1 MKHNLFILA
10 CGPFCSPTAL
20 HFFVF
25 CPWFYSYLCLVYCYI
40 GVCSNVILIGNS
52 LLIRCILNIQ
62 QDFLFS
68 RISLSLFFR
77 EGRNRHY
84 YSWWICLAFLCSFFS
99 SMSCHSAWYYSYFL
113 LQEREREK
121 KNNICCFNKEMK

>member
-77 EGRNRHY
+77 EGRNCHY
-84 YSWWICLAFLCSFFS
+84 YSWWFCLAFLCSFFFQV
-99 SMSCHSAWYYSYFL
+99 CHVILPGIIHTFYSKR
-113 LQEREREK
+113 ERERK
-121 KNNICCFNKEMK
+121 KTYVASIKK

>member
-1 MKHNLFILA
+1 MKPNLFILA

-20 HFFVF
+20 HFFVFF

-77 EGRNRHY
+77 EGRNCHY
-84 YSWWICLAFLCSFFS
+84 YSWWFCLAFLCSFFFKYV
-99 SMSCHSAWYYSYFL
+99 MSFCLVLFIL
-113 LQEREREK
+113 FTPREREREK
-121 KNNICCFNKEMK
+121 KTHVASIKK